1 MSKAIKKL
9 WLLLA
14 MLMIFLIPTS
24 LYATEPQEYLFPENL
39 EGISNNIKSIDTR
52 ARIDEHGDMYVSQ
65 DWLFNDSE
73 TDGTEHYIP
82 FSKANL
88 NGVKLSNLK
97 VYRNEQLM
105 DRVDWD
111 VDGMFEEKSGNY
123 GIHETDTDIEFC
135 FGITQKTDNN
145 LFTVEYK
152 VDNAVEKTEVG
163 DYFLHWTFVND
174 SLSSEVAKVRT
185 TIETPNGANKI
196 FGFGYS
202 GVMVYSSTDPNKVI
216 METYAGDDG
225 VYTSINK
232 QIALVELKEA
242 PFENARELDITT
254 QEKYETAFDGSN
266 YKLSDLDA
274 NTDKVYDKDVKG
286 KPVNEIEGYTVSKT
300 TQNTQS
306 NSDSGFP
313 WWKIMPV
320 IHSLIPI
327 IFVGIGI
334 GAYKKSKLIKGYK
347 SGITGE
353 EKRETYFREEP
364 KDTTEEIIPFLMEE
378 GLVEKGLGDKANIIT
393 YYFVKWFN
401 EGQIR
406 IFETEKKTLLG
417 SKTVV
422 EIDVSKPF
430 EIENAGEYEIK
441 LYNYFNDDFGTK
453 PISDKALKNLNW
465 AKIESFTT
473 GILRIDEDEYNK
485 YLVKEDK
492 KSTITPEGREI
503 VLQHFGLRNF
513 LKDFT
518 LMDERKIQEVKL
530 WNYHL
535 ELATL
540 YGIADEVYKQIKLH
554 PDIVQTSSGNIYNGD
569 EYRTIML
576 LNALSH
582 NISSGRNSYVQ
593 AQRSSGSGGSS
604 SFGGGFG
611 GSGGGSGGGTR

>member
-1 MSKAIKKL
+1 MSKTIRKL
-9 WLLLA
+9 GLLLA

-24 LYATEPQEYLFPENL
+24 LYAANEIEYLFPENL
-39 EGISNNIKSIDTR
+39 DGISNNIKSIDTR
-52 ARIDEHGDMYVSQ
+52 AIIDEHGDMYVSQ

-97 VYRNEQLM
+97 VYRNGQLM
-105 DRVDWD
+105 DRVDWN

-123 GIHETDTDIEFC
+123 GVHETDTDIEFC

-152 VDNAVEKTEVG
+152 VDNAVEKTTDG

-185 TIETPNGANKI
+185 SIITPNGAKKI

-202 GVMVYSSTDPNKVI
+202 GVFVYSSQYKDTVI
-216 METYAGDDG
+216 METYAGKDG
-225 VYTSINK
+225 VYGSNNR
-232 QIALVELKEA
+232 QVALVELDPA
-242 PFENARELDITT
+242 PFENARELDVTT
-254 QEKYETAFDGSN
+254 QEKYKTAFKGSN
-266 YKLSDLDA
+266 YKLSDLNA
-274 NTDKVYDKDVKG
+274 NTERVYDKDVKG
-286 KPVNEIEGYTVSKT
+286 KPVSEIEGYAVS
-300 TQNTQS
+300 QNTKSTERHNGGLHIVRIMSIVQ
-306 NSDSGFP
+306 FL
-313 WWKIMPV
+313 MPV
-320 IHSLIPI
+320 L
-327 IFVGIGI
+327 FVAIGI
-334 GAYKKSKLIKGYK
+334 GAYKKNKLIKGYK
-347 SGITGE
+347 SGITAE
-353 EKRETYFREEP
+353 EKKETYFREEP
-364 KDTTEEIIPFLMEE
+364 KDTTEEVIPFLMEE
-378 GLVEKGLGDKANIIT
+378 GLVEKGVGDEANIIT
-393 YYFVKWFN
+393 YFFVKWFN
-401 EGQIR
+401 QGQIR

-417 SKTVV
+417 SKKVV
-422 EIDVSKPF
+422 EIDVSKPL
-430 EIENAGEYEIK
+430 EIEDAGEYETK
-441 LYNYFNDDFGTK
+441 LYNYFHKEFGSK
-453 PISDKALKNLNW
+453 PISDKMLKNLDW
-465 AKIESFTT
+465 AEIERFTT
-473 GILRIDEDEYNK
+473 KILRIDEDEQNK
-485 YLVKEDK
+485 YLLKDEK
-492 KSTITPEGREI
+492 TSTITPEGREI

-513 LKDFT
+513 LKEFT
-518 LMDERKIQEVKL
+518 LMNERKIQEVKL

-540 YGIADEVYKQIKLH
+540 YGIADEVYEQIKLH
-554 PDIVQTSSGNIYNGD
+554 PDIVQTSSGNVYNGD

>member
-1 MSKAIKKL
+1 MSKTIRKL
-9 WLLLA
+9 GLILA
-14 MLMIFLIPTS
+14 MLMIFLIPSS
-24 LYATEPQEYLFPENL
+24 LYATETQEYLFPENL

-52 ARIDEHGDMYVSQ
+52 ARIDEHGDMYISQ

-73 TDGTEHYIP
+73 TDGTEHFIP
-82 FSKANL
+82 FNTANL

-97 VYRNEQLM
+97 VYRNGQPMEK
-105 DRVDWD
+105 VEWD

-123 GIHETDTDIEFC
+123 GVHFTDTDVEFC

-145 LFTVEYK
+145 LFTVEYM
-152 VDNAVEKTEVG
+152 VQNAVEKTEDG

-185 TIETPNGANKI
+185 TIETPNGAKKI

-202 GVMVYSSTDPNKVI
+202 GIFVYSSQYKDTVI
-216 METYAGDDG
+216 METYAGEDG
-225 VYTSINK
+225 LYRSNNR
-232 QIALVELKEA
+232 QIALVELNQA
-242 PFENARELDITT
+242 PFENARELNATT
-254 QEKYETAFDGSN
+254 QEKYKTAFKGSN
-266 YKLSDLDA
+266 YKLSDLNA
-274 NTDKVYDKDVKG
+274 NTEKVYDKDVKG
-286 KPVNEIEGYTVSKT
+286 KPVNEIEGYAVSE
-300 TQNTQS
+300 NT
-306 NSDSGFP
+306 NNTKEKHGFGLWSLLP
-313 WWKIMPV
+313 MINF
-320 IHSLIPI
+320 LIPI
-327 IFVGIGI
+327 IFVGFGVL
-334 GAYKKSKLIKGYK
+334 AYKKTKLIRGYK
-347 SGITGE
+347 SFITAE
-353 EKRETYFREEP
+353 EKKETYFREEP

-378 GLVEKGLGDKANIIT
+378 GLVEKGVGDEANIIT
-393 YYFVKWFN
+393 YFFVKWFN
-401 EGQIR
+401 QGQIR

-417 SKTVV
+417 SKKVV
-422 EIDVSKPF
+422 EIDVSKPL
-430 EIENAGEYEIK
+430 EIEDAGEYERK
-441 LYNYFNDDFGTK
+441 LYNYFHNKFGSK
-453 PISDKALKNLNW
+453 PISDKMLKILDW
-465 AKIESFTT
+465 AEIERFTT
-473 GILRIDEDEYNK
+473 SILRIDEDEHNK
-485 YLVKEDK
+485 YLQKEEK
-492 KSTITPEGREI
+492 TSTITPEGREI

-518 LMDERKIQEVKL
+518 LMNERKIQEVKL

-540 YGIADEVYKQIKLH
+540 YGIADEVYEQIKLH
-554 PDIVQTSSGNIYNGD
+554 PDIVQTASGNVYNGD